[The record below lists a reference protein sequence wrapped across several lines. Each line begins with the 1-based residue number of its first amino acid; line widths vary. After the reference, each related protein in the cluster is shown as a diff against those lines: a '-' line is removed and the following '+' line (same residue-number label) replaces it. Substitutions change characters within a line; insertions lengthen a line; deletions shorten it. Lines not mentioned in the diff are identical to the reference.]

1 MTVIAPLQTCALEAI
16 EARVMRSWLR
26 EILVS
31 LSVAVITLS
40 TFAVAIAVGLLVSIE
55 IDSSSWWV
63 GATASIAFLLFVVLP
78 LRLWWVMKN
87 ARGL

>member
-1 MTVIAPLQTCALEAI
+1 M
-16 EARVMRSWLR
+16 SNWLR

-31 LSVAVITLS
+31 LSVALITLS
-40 TFAVAIAVGLLVSIE
+40 LFAVAIAVGLFVAIE
-55 IDSSSWWV
+55 IDGGSWWV

-87 ARGL
+87 ARDV